1 MNPTPAIERTEF
13 TLKPIS
19 KDGVASAI
27 DKAEQYRL
35 LNQPRFA
42 ESICL
47 DVLLVDSGN
56 QRAMVIMLLALTDQ
70 FGQSSSTAA
79 RKAQDIANGLKDDY
93 SKLYYTG
100 IVRERQGSAALSSGN
115 PGSGFD
121 AYEWYLEAMEFYE
134 KADAANNDS
143 KNEDPLLRWNTCARM
158 IMQYGLKGRPQGDD
172 SGMLE

>member
-1 MNPTPAIERTEF
+1 MKTATMTEPIKF

-35 LNQPRFA
+35 LNQPQLA

-47 DVLLVDSGN
+47 DVLDVDSQN
-56 QRAMVIMLLALTDQ
+56 QKAMIILLLSLTDQ
-70 FGQSSSTAA
+70 FGKSASTAR
-79 RKAQDIANGLKDDY
+79 RKAEELAKGLKDNY
-93 SKLYYTG
+93 AKLYYTG
-100 IVRERQGSAALSSGN
+100 IVRERMGSAALHSGL
-115 PGSGFD
+115 PGSDFD

-134 KADAANNDS
+134 QADNANQDS
-143 KNEDPLLRWNTCARM
+143 KNEDPTLRWNTCARL
-158 IMQYGLKGRPQGDD
+158 IMQYDLKARPQGDE